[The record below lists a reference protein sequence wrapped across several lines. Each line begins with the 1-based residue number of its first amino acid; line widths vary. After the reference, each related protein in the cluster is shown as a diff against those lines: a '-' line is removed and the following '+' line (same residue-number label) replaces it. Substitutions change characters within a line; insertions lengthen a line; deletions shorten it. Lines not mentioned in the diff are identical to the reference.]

1 MSLSNQP
8 SAPLSEYSQLCKGKS
23 TEGISEGFHCM
34 EAQKDFGKTEFAW
47 QRTEGKL
54 NEIGLNVNSGGQL
67 KDGLVKSSQGFTDE
81 DKLCFFE
88 GKLDKELKAA
98 PKDKRGEA
106 ETLQGKKCPMAP
118 LGHLESWALIS
129 EVFPP
134 AEGGL
139 GGVGAAGSHS
149 GQAEPT
155 RSPARLGQH
164 EAITDQ
170 EKAAGK
176 KVAEAKCQQ
185 GQPGSDPRKY
195 ADEPETSVWNPSF
208 SPVPTSSLGCPE
220 AAGKTEGPPA
230 YSMIGVVNDS
240 YVQSGFAPSP
250 ALPKL
255 GPPTTTVELA
265 QDDFRSSC
273 FNNLHEIED
282 ERFSA
287 EAGEKQGSGGDG
299 GFLNRGAHQRKAMR
313 RAMSESSHLS
323 VPPALNLADKYP
335 EPPAREDLLGSLVS
349 PSGSLSQTTS
359 PMTRKPSA
367 PMKRSATVS
376 EEQTSARS
384 LGSAQN
390 NVEPPSLIVNQ
401 EHPSLPMEEPSARQR
416 EEWDASGSA
425 VKRELVSPGLYH
437 SKLEQIPEIGGHGR
451 GGRSHVVSEP
461 SCLGSPRSG
470 RIQEMEPGRAASVP
484 GRREIEVSDVPSAL
498 SPQQGDG
505 PRDGMLLNFL
515 SPGKQE
521 CRLPFPGRGSAPR
534 RHNRVVPFCGSEYWH
549 RPAWREWRVWWKAEE
564 RPAFPP
570 VPCRS
575 STRPFNGGEKPFSLP
590 GTAVLLFPPTPPFS
604 Q

>member
-98 PKDKRGEA
+98 PKDKRGET

-129 EVFPP
+129 EAFPP

-149 GQAEPT
+149 GQAEST
-155 RSPARLGQH
+155 RSPARMGQH

-176 KVAEAKCQQ
+176 KVAEAKCHQ
-185 GQPGSDPRKY
+185 GQPGSDPKKY
-195 ADEPETSVWNPSF
+195 AGEPETSVWNPSF
-208 SPVPTSSLGCPE
+208 SPVLTSNLGCPE
-220 AAGKTEGPPA
+220 ATRKTEGPPA

-240 YVQSGFAPSP
+240 YVQSRFAPSP

-273 FNNLHEIED
+273 FNNLHDMED
-282 ERFSA
+282 ERFST
-287 EAGEKQGSGGDG
+287 EVGEKQGSDSDC

-335 EPPAREDLLGSLVS
+335 EPLAREDLLGSLVS
-349 PSGSLSQTTS
+349 PSGSLSQNTS

-390 NVEPPSLIVNQ
+390 NAEPPSLIVNQ
-401 EHPSLPMEEPSARQR
+401 EHPSLPMEEPSARKR
-416 EEWDASGSA
+416 EEWDASDSA

-437 SKLEQIPEIGGHGR
+437 SKLEQIPEIGGHGK
-451 GGRSHVVSEP
+451 GGRVEEEAAAAAAAKAEKSHVVNEP

-470 RIQEMEPGRAASVP
+470 RIQEMEPSRAASVP
-484 GRREIEVSDVPSAL
+484 GSREIEVSGVLSAP

-515 SPGKQE
+515 SPPLGSRQTRDEGK
-521 CRLPFPGRGSAPR
+521 RLDRLWVGERTTPPASPEMDTACCVAGRTMGRGCVE
-534 RHNRVVPFCGSEYWH
+534 NLG
-549 RPAWREWRVWWKAEE
+549 
-564 RPAFPP
+564 
-570 VPCRS
+570 
-575 STRPFNGGEKPFSLP
+575 
-590 GTAVLLFPPTPPFS
+590 
-604 Q
+604 